1 MPTSLNFSQ
10 FDFVEP
16 SSGFHHV
23 TWERVIY
30 NEELKQ
36 QKQPIGGAYSRM
48 MIYQIKEVVE
58 EEEND

>member
-1 MPTSLNFSQ
+1 
-10 FDFVEP
+10 
-16 SSGFHHV
+16 V